1 MDVRHFA
8 FLARQPSAALKRRDA
23 FFGLPKRGLVLILVN
38 ALFWQPLL
46 AQAEGIVVSNPAT
59 SVGQAGN
66 GVPVVNIATPNGSGL
81 SHNQFKD
88 YNVGP
93 NGVILNNATGAVQN
107 TQLGGYIV
115 GNPNL
120 KGGAA
125 NVILNEVNGGSPS
138 QLRGYTEVAGQ
149 SAKVIVANPYGV
161 TCSGCGFINTPNV
174 TLTTGKP
181 VLDASGQLQRYQVD
195 GGAVT
200 IDGEGLNAS
209 NVDRFEIIT
218 RTAKINAQINA
229 RELAVIAGRN
239 DVDANTL
246 NATPRADDGSAKPE
260 LAIDSSALGGMYAGA
275 IKLVGT
281 EAGVGVKLDGTLA
294 ASGGDIQLDANGH
307 LSMAQAA
314 ASGAV
319 NVNAASLDAKGPV
332 YAGTALNVN
341 TQGDLTNRQSL
352 AARDRIALSAGGALT
367 NGDIIE
373 AGVNTD
379 NTRNAAGD
387 VSLRGKAI
395 NNTGASVIASRT
407 LSVDAQALNNQGGTL
422 GAKQRTQITAA
433 AVDNRNKGRILSNH
447 GLAIT
452 ADRLQN
458 SQGGLVTSDGPLTA
472 VVGEVHNQ
480 GGELSSLDTAALTV
494 ATLDNVAGLIT
505 AGNALSLNVGSL
517 NNQAGLVTSQGTVS
531 VAGNSLDNRQKG
543 LVAGVGGVQANV
555 VNIDNR
561 NGELSSRS
569 GVVVTATQLDN
580 SDGGLLIAGAGA
592 GLNVDQL
599 LNRNQGLI
607 SSEGLLS
614 ISARTLANNAG
625 TLSSAGPLTLSALG
639 AVDNRGGRLVT
650 DGGLILDAAS
660 LDNSQNGTLSARGA
674 LSLGTA
680 DLNNQQGGQ
689 ITSAAALTLNLNRGE
704 FNNQNGL
711 INAPL
716 LMLNHL
722 KNVHNQGGE
731 ISSNQAFTLTAD
743 NLDNSGGKLLSN
755 AALTL
760 RIDQALANVK
770 GLIAAASVDAQASDL
785 DNSGGTL
792 TSRGDTVLNVAG
804 RLANRDQGLL
814 NASNALTLNSAELD
828 NQNGSLLGSAIAL
841 DFGTATGDL
850 NNTGGLITTAG
861 NLSINHLRD
870 LNNQGG
876 ELSSAQTLNLS
887 GRTLNNSNGKLI
899 SNNLLVLNAENLIN
913 QNGLMSGWQ
922 GLTVSGANLDNRN
935 SGTLSS
941 RYGDLNATLT
951 ASLLNSAAGAL
962 VSQKA
967 LNVSAGELDNSNK
980 GVLSSAAG
988 QRLTVGGV
996 LNNAQGG
1003 VIDSGAA
1010 LTLTAQNL
1018 DNSAGS
1024 ISGGTATTLDLLAT
1038 LTNTN
1043 GKLASGGPLLIS
1055 RAAQINNQGGQIAS
1069 QGVLTLLTGGLDNR
1083 NRGTLAAN
1091 DRLSLT
1097 ASGLVQNGNDGLI
1110 YSQNADLSLTAN
1122 RLDNGKGTV
1131 QSQGGM
1137 TANVADTL
1145 DNQSGKLIAQAG
1157 DLNINAASLDNRGG
1171 TLASL
1176 KAALQTQVVGVLRNG
1191 YDLNNNRQGGVMQ
1204 GQSLNL
1210 QAGSV
1215 DNYGGR
1221 IAAQGGNALVTT
1233 GNFDNRNGGLY
1244 AKGLMRVVGHDFDN
1258 SGDNDGQI
1266 AGQQID
1272 LDLSG
1277 ALNNRLGIIESEST
1291 LKVRAASLD
1300 NQTGRLRA
1308 LGTAGTTE
1316 FAIGGLFDNRN
1327 GVLETANNDLTL
1339 NAGSFQN
1346 LGGNV
1351 LHVGTGN
1358 FGIAP
1363 ANLNDVGGSLVTRGD
1378 LTITQGNWTNSSVI
1392 QAGQLTVNVDNLDQ
1406 TATGQLLGAR
1416 RFIGNGANWTTHGL
1430 IASDGALDLTLS
1442 GALNGSGRIS
1452 SLGTLN
1458 LSAAQATLSDT
1469 ASIAGGGVTT
1479 ANIAGTLNN
1488 RGRLTAATDLVV
1500 NAGTLNNYATLGSGQ
1515 RLVATTGALLN
1526 DHGLIFSGGDMSLRV
1541 DALNNSYADLYSLG
1555 NLSVDRDGKGGLAS
1569 SILNSS
1575 STIQSDGNLSLSAN
1589 SIKNERAVLTVNDAG
1604 VYTASATLGTC
1615 IEYVNA
1621 GDCHAGGTPRNYVW
1635 ELVTRDKLE
1644 VTAASAGSS
1653 ITSGGNMTLAGGD
1666 LLNSSSSIAAGGNFT
1681 ARLNNLVNTGIE
1693 TGETE
1698 TYRLFTSKRTKH
1710 PEGWFSAAAALTN
1723 KYWYKSAGYTPNDL
1737 GGLEATVANFVGL
1750 MEKEN
1755 TQFGKVT
1762 KIASDDQRYA
1772 AVIQAAGAVD
1782 VKAQA
1787 GIDNSVV
1794 RLGYSYIGAGAKTT
1808 TDATGASGEAGYSTR
1823 VTLNQQLPPDLAQQ
1837 QINPLSLPGFTLP
1850 TGQGGLFRL
1859 SGQSASAPASTGPQ
1873 GWTLGGGSVD
1883 RPPVTG
1889 PVVPGSGTSAD
1900 GVVINR
1906 VQGLPDSQFAS
1917 NPQKYLI
1924 ETNPL
1929 LTNLSQFLSSDYML
1943 SKLGYDPDQAQK
1955 RLGDGLYEQRLI
1967 QQAVIA
1973 RTGQRFIDGQT
1984 SDTAMFKYL
1993 MDNAIG
1999 TKQALNLAVGVSLT
2013 AEQVAALTHD
2023 IVWMENATVAGQ
2035 QVLVPVLYLAQANN
2049 RLAPNGALIT
2059 GSDLN
2064 LVSGTDLNNVGTLRA
2079 TNNLAASAGRNMVNG
2094 GLVQAGN
2101 RLDLLAGNTL
2111 TNRAGGII
2119 AGRDVSVRAVNGDV
2133 LNERTVT
2140 SHQSSSGYRT
2150 ERTDFVD
2157 NAARIEAANTLT
2169 LQAGRDVNSTGGAFK
2184 SGADLGVQ
2192 AGRDVNLA
2200 TAEQRNANAVSTYMR
2215 SSSATQYG
2223 TVIEAGR
2230 DFQVVAARDI
2240 SAIGSQLNATR
2251 DLALAAK
2258 GNVNL
2263 ASAANEQHSAFNSKK
2278 VTSQEDH
2285 VQQVGTSLVAGENLS
2300 LSAGNDL
2307 VVSASRASAGKEA
2320 YLYAGND
2327 LALNAAQDSD
2337 YSYYRKTKTSKG
2349 LLSSSQKTRI
2359 DSSNQISQ
2367 QGSSISADTVV
2378 VRAGRDIGTTASDVV
2393 STNAT
2398 SLIAGRNVVI
2408 DGATET
2414 FEQSHSSSTKKS
2426 GLMSSGG
2433 IGVTLG
2439 SSSNQNTFT
2448 SSTETTRASN
2458 IGSVLGSVDIQAGK
2472 DLTIRGSDVVAGK
2485 DISLV
2490 GQNVSILA
2498 SENNNRSEQT
2508 SKSKTSGLTLAL
2520 SGTVGSA
2527 VDSAYKTAKQAKN
2540 EDDGRLSALQGVK
2553 AGLTGVQAWQAAQQN
2568 GGMTGANAGEFVGI
2582 AISLGSQKSS
2592 SKQTQEQTASQGSSL
2607 TSGNNLSIVAAGNGT
2622 PGADGDIR
2630 VQGSKL
2636 QAGNEM
2642 LLAAERDIRLEAA
2655 ANTQK
2660 LDGKNSSGGGAV
2672 GVSLGF
2678 GSSGAGLSIFAN
2690 ANKGTGSEKGNGTT
2704 WTETTLD
2711 AGKQVSLISGRDTV
2725 LKGAQVSADQI
2736 KAAVGRDLTLQSL
2749 QDTDDYKSK
2758 QTDVSGGASFTFG
2771 TMTGSGSLSISKS
2784 KIDSNYKSVQ
2794 EQTGLFGGKGG
2805 YQIDVGNHTQLDG
2818 SVIASTATADK
2829 NRLSTGTLGWSVL
2842 KNKADYTSQLQ
2853 SASVSSGASGANAFI
2868 SNMPSG
2874 SLIAFNHGDSD
2885 SGTTSSAISNGTL
2898 DIRDPAKQQ
2907 QDVATLSH
2915 DVEHANGSI
2924 SPIFDKEKEQK
2935 RLRQVQLIA
2944 DIGTQAVDIV
2954 RTQGQIDADKEA
2966 RAELDKRGIKDP
2978 GKDAKKEDVDAYKKQ
2993 LIATDAYQR
3002 IMADYGVGGN
3012 YPRVAQAVT
3021 AALQGLVGGDI
3032 GSAIAGA
3039 SAPYMAQVIRKTTG
3053 DNAVLNTMA
3062 HAVLGAVV
3070 AQAQG
3075 NSAGAGAAGAA
3086 TGEFIAHQ
3094 LYPGKKTIELTEE
3107 ERETVVALSGLAA
3120 GLAGGIAG
3128 GDLGGAVTGAKAGSN
3143 AVENN
3148 SLSDIAEALA
3158 AHKTLEQQAEDRVK
3172 AENQHYKEQNCAG
3185 MSEQACSVKMYTQR
3199 REELKDALS
3208 EGANFVPVV
3217 GTVKSVAE
3225 AESAL
3230 DYLEVA
3236 ASLIPGERI
3245 ISGTLKMAR
3254 KALNRGDISE
3264 ASKLIS
3270 SASNEIQG
3278 AKAPYTS
3285 ISSPDA
3291 EAGMPYAHPIKEAGE
3306 KGGVK
3311 LASVEVDVTKA
3322 SKGTPEYKILN
3333 EPPPNSQVKLSN
3345 GTEFK
3350 TNSSGYVD
3358 EITYSPSLDKGVRD
3372 ARQTAVGKEGL
3383 PTDVGGHIQGC
3394 QLGGTCDRF
3403 NLFPQ
3408 DGNFNNSAYK
3418 RWETEIKKGLNN
3430 GDQVGAVTVRFS
3442 RTDPVSARPDSLVI
3456 DYSINGIKMRKSFR
3470 NEAGQ

>member
-23 FFGLPKRGLVLILVN
+23 FLGLPKRGLVLILAN

-66 GVPVVNIATPNGSGL
+66 GVPVVNIAAPNGSGL

-149 SAKVIVANPYGV
+149 SAKVIVANPYGI

-181 VLDASGQLQRYQVD
+181 VMDNVGRLDHYQVD

-218 RTAKINAQINA
+218 RSAKINAQINA

-239 DVDANTL
+239 DVDAKSLKTT
-246 NATPRADDGSAKPE
+246 ARADDGSAKPE

-307 LSMAQAA
+307 LSMAQTA

-319 NVNAASLDAKGPV
+319 NVKAASLDAKGPV
-332 YAGTALNVN
+332 YAGTALDVQ

-352 AARDRIALSAGGALT
+352 AARDRIALSSGGTLT
-367 NGDIIE
+367 NSDIIE
-373 AGVNTD
+373 AGVNAD

-387 VSLRGKAI
+387 VSLRGKTV
-395 NNTGASVIASRT
+395 NNTGTNVIASRT
-407 LSVDAQALNNQGGTL
+407 LSVDAQTLNNQGGTL
-422 GAKQRTQITAA
+422 SAKQHTQITAGT
-433 AVDNRNKGRILSNH
+433 VDNQNKGRILSNA
-447 GLAIT
+447 GLALT

-458 SQGGLVTSDGPLTA
+458 TQGGLVTSNGPLTA
-472 VVGEVHNQ
+472 VVGELHNQ
-480 GGELSSLDTAALTV
+480 GGEVSSLDTAALMVT
-494 ATLDNVAGLIT
+494 TLDNVAGLVT
-505 AGNALSLNVGSL
+505 AGKALSLNVGSL
-517 NNQAGLVTSQGTVS
+517 NNQGGLVTSQGLVS
-531 VAGNSLDNRQKG
+531 VAGNSLDNREKG
-543 LVAGVGGVQANV
+543 LVAGLEGVQVTVA
-555 VNIDNR
+555 NIDNR
-561 NGELSSRS
+561 NGELSSRA
-569 GVVVTATQLDN
+569 GVQVTGTQLDN
-580 SDGGLLIAGAGA
+580 SDGGLVIAGSGA
-592 GLNVDQL
+592 GLTVDQL

-614 ISARTLANNAG
+614 VTARNVANNGG
-625 TLSSAGPLTLSALG
+625 TLSSAGPLTLNAFG
-639 AVDNRGGRLVT
+639 AVDNQGGRLVT
-650 DGGLILDAAS
+650 DARLILNSAS
-660 LDNSQNGTLSARGA
+660 LDNSQKGTLSARQA
-674 LSLGTA
+674 AQITTA

-689 ITSAAALTLNLNRGE
+689 ITSAEALTLDLNRGQL
-704 FNNQNGL
+704 NNQGGL

-716 LMLNHL
+716 LMLNNL
-722 KNVHNQGGE
+722 KDVHNQGGE
-731 ISSNQAFTLTAD
+731 ISSSQAFTLTAD

-755 AALTL
+755 TALTL
-760 RIDQALANVK
+760 RIGQALANVK
-770 GLIAAASVDAQASDL
+770 GMIAAASVDAHAASL

-792 TSRGDTVLNVAG
+792 TSRGDTVLNIDG
-804 RLANRDQGLL
+804 RLTNRDQGLL
-814 NASNALTLNSAELD
+814 NAGAALTLNSAELD

-841 DFGTATGDL
+841 DFGNATGDL

-861 NLSINHLRD
+861 NLTINHLRD
-870 LNNQGG
+870 LSNGGG

-899 SNNLLVLNAENLIN
+899 SNNLLLLNATNLIN

-935 SGTLSS
+935 NGTLSS

-951 ASLLNSAAGAL
+951 ASLLNSGAGAL

-967 LNVSAGELDNSNK
+967 LYVTAAELDNSNT

-988 QRLTVGGV
+988 QRLDVGGL

-1010 LTLTAQNL
+1010 LSLNAQNL

-1069 QGVLTLLTGGLDNR
+1069 QGLLTLLTGGLDNR

-1122 RLDNGKGTV
+1122 RVENSKGTV

-1137 TANVADTL
+1137 TVDVADAL

-1157 DLNINAASLDNRGG
+1157 DLSVNAASLDNRGG

-1176 KAALQTQVVGVLRNG
+1176 KAALQTRVVGVLRNG

-1244 AKGLMRVVGHDFDN
+1244 AKGLMRVVGHDVDN

-1339 NAGSFQN
+1339 NAGSLQN

-1351 LHVGTGN
+1351 LHVGTGT

-1378 LTITQGNWTNSSVI
+1378 LTISQGHWTNSSVI
-1392 QAGQLTVNVDNLDQ
+1392 QAGQLTVNVDTLDQ

-1416 RFIGNGANWTTHGL
+1416 RFIGSGANWNTQGL
-1430 IASDGALDLTLS
+1430 IASDGTLDLTLS

-1452 SLGTLN
+1452 SLGDLN

-1469 ASIAGGGVTT
+1469 ASIAGGGITT

-1488 RGRLTAATDLVV
+1488 RGRITAATDLVL
-1500 NAGTLNNYATLGSGQ
+1500 NAGAINNYATLGSGQ
-1515 RLVATTGALLN
+1515 RLTATTGALLN

-1541 DALNNSYADLYSLG
+1541 DALNNSYADLYSMG

-1569 SILNSS
+1569 SIINSS
-1575 STIQSDGNLSLSAN
+1575 SSIQSDGDLSLAAAVMR
-1589 SIKNERAVLTVNDAG
+1589 NERAVLTTNDG
-1604 VYTASATLGTC
+1604 GIYTASITEMPCRRGA
-1615 IEYVNA
+1615 EYA
-1621 GDCHAGGTPRNYVW
+1621 GDCEGPKVNHLW
-1635 ELVTRDKLE
+1635 EVVQRDKLE
-1644 VTAASAGSS
+1644 VLQASAASLISAGKN
-1653 ITSGGNMTLAGGD
+1653 ITLTGGQ
-1666 LLNSSSSIAAGGNFT
+1666 LLNSSSSIGAAGMINIT
-1681 ARLNNLVNTGIE
+1681 VNNLTNTGIE

-1698 TYRLFTSKRTKH
+1698 TWRLFRSKRTRDASD
-1710 PEGWFSAAAALTN
+1710 WYALAADFNRKYSIGGAAYN
-1723 KYWYKSAGYTPNDL
+1723 PNDL
-1737 GGLEATVANFVGL
+1737 GGLEAAMAAFIGTTEQESVSL
-1750 MEKEN
+1750 RR
-1755 TQFGKVT
+1755 VT
-1762 KIASDDQRYA
+1762 KIATGDQRYA
-1772 AVIQAAGAVD
+1772 GIIQAGGAANVIT
-1782 VKAQA
+1782 QNN
-1787 GIDNSVV
+1787 IDNTVV
-1794 RLGYSYIGAGAKTT
+1794 RPGYTYVGAGAKTA
-1808 TDATGASGEAGYSTR
+1808 TDATGASGAAGYSTR

-1859 SGQSASAPASTGPQ
+1859 SGESASAPASTGPQ
-1873 GWTLGGGSVD
+1873 GWTLGGGGVD
-1883 RPPVTG
+1883 RTPVTG
-1889 PVVPGSGTSAD
+1889 PVLPGSGTSAD

-1906 VQGLPDSQFAS
+1906 VQGLPDSQFVS

-1943 SKLGYDPDQAQK
+1943 SKLSYEPDQAQK

-1984 SDTAMFKYL
+1984 SDASMFKYL

-2064 LVSGTDLNNVGTLRA
+2064 LVSGADLNNVGTLRA
-2079 TNNLAASAGRNMVNG
+2079 TNNLAASAGRNMVNS

-2101 RLDLLAGNTL
+2101 RLDLLAGNNL

-2119 AGRDVSVRAVNGDV
+2119 AGRDVSVSAVNGDV

-2200 TAEQRNANAVSTYMR
+2200 TAEQRNANTVSTYMR
-2215 SSSATQYG
+2215 SSSANQYG

-2251 DLALAAK
+2251 DLALVAK

-2568 GGMTGANAGEFVGI
+2568 GGMTGANASQFVGI
-2582 AISLGSQKSS
+2582 SISLGSQKSD
-2592 SKQTQEQTASQGSSL
+2592 SKQTQEQTLSQGSSL
-2607 TSGNNLSIVAAGNGT
+2607 TAGNNLTIVADGNGT
-2622 PGADGDIR
+2622 PGAAGDIH

-2642 LLAAERDIRLEAA
+2642 RLAAERDIRLEAA
-2655 ANTQK
+2655 ANNQK
-2660 LDGKNSSGGGAV
+2660 LDGKNSSSGGAV
-2672 GVSLGF
+2672 GISLGV
-2678 GSSGAGLSIFAN
+2678 GSEGGGLSIFAN
-2690 ANKGTGSEKGNGTT
+2690 ANKGTGNEKGTGTT

-2711 AGKQVSLISGRDTV
+2711 AGKQVSLISGRDTA
-2725 LKGAQVSADQI
+2725 LKGAQVSADKI
-2736 KAAVGRDLTLQSL
+2736 TATVGRDLTLQSL
-2749 QDTDDYKSK
+2749 QDTDNYKSK
-2758 QTDVSGGASFTFG
+2758 QTDVSGGVSFAIIG
-2771 TMTGSGSLSISKS
+2771 TGGSANLSISKS
-2784 KIDSNYKSVQ
+2784 KIDSNYQSVQ

-2818 SVIASTATADK
+2818 SVIGSTATPDK

-2842 KNKADYTSQLQ
+2842 KNKAEYTSQLQ
-2853 SASVSSGASGANAFI
+2853 SASVSSGSGSDGANAFI

-2954 RTQGQIDADKEA
+2954 HTQGELNAKEA
-2966 RAELDKRGIKDP
+2966 GRKELA
-2978 GKDAKKEDVDAYKKQ
+2978 AKGNDQPTKEQIAASDAYKKV
-2993 LIATDAYQR
+2993 
-3002 IMADYGVGGN
+3002 MADYGVGGD

-3039 SAPYMAQVIRKTTG
+3039 SAPYLAQVIRKTTG
-3053 DNAVLNTMA
+3053 DNAALNTMA
-3062 HAVLGAVV
+3062 HAVLGAVI

-3075 NSAGAGAAGAA
+3075 NSALAGGAGAA
-3086 TGEFIAHQ
+3086 TGELIAHQ
-3094 LYPGKKTIELTEE
+3094 LYPGTATADLTQEQ
-3107 ERETVVALSGLAA
+3107 RETVSALSGLAA

-3128 GDLGGAVTGAKAGSN
+3128 GDLSGAVTGAQAGTN
-3143 AVENN
+3143 AVQNN
-3148 SLSDIAEALA
+3148 YLSKQQEAQKAQEKAACPTGKCEAGVEAKWFLVDKGQDISFRAGALVGVPEGLVDTVKGVIDIVGSPIETYRSLSSLFDSGDVLGN
-3158 AHKTLEQQAEDRVK
+3158 V
-3172 AENQHYKEQNCAG
+3172 
-3185 MSEQACSVKMYTQR
+3185 SESVKQSYIDR
-3199 REELKDALS
+3199 INKLS
-3208 EGANFVPVV
+3208 EEYERAG
-3217 GTVKSVAE
+3217 
-3225 AESAL
+3225 
-3230 DYLEVA
+3230 
-3236 ASLIPGERI
+3236 PGGSFNAGRET
-3245 ISGTLKMAR
+3245 G
-3254 KALNRGDISE
+3254 
-3264 ASKLIS
+3264 KLIS
-3270 SASNEIQG
+3270 DVASLVTGVGGAVKGGALILEKVTAKVVARAELAG
-3278 AKAPYTS
+3278 AKATAS
-3285 ISSPDA
+3285 TVGSTAQNGEAATGLLSTQLAKDA
-3291 EAGMPYAHPIKEAGE
+3291 KSYLTDIQSLTGRQFTPQQLELLKADLRENTYSRLSKEE
-3306 KGGVK
+3306 VK
-3311 LASVEVDVTKA
+3311 LNRAEFD
-3322 SKGTPEYKILN
+3322 SKL
-3333 EPPPNSQVKLSN
+3333 
-3345 GTEFK
+3345 
-3350 TNSSGYVD
+3350 
-3358 EITYSPSLDKGVRD
+3358 PSLRVEWEKNTGASWPKETYIDKYGNQATRNYDAHHVIENKFGGKAEWWNITPAMRGVEHQGGIHR
-3372 ARQTAVGKEGL
+3372 AQGPAEKIFGK
-3383 PTDVGGHIQGC
+3383 
-3394 QLGGTCDRF
+3394 
-3403 NLFPQ
+3403 
-3408 DGNFNNSAYK
+3408 
-3418 RWETEIKKGLNN
+3418 
-3430 GDQVGAVTVRFS
+3430 
-3442 RTDPVSARPDSLVI
+3442 
-3456 DYSINGIKMRKSFR
+3456 
-3470 NEAGQ
+3470 